1 MAKRPPSKLAPS
13 KSKASP
19 RKSAKTQ
26 GEQKP
31 AKIKEKIM
39 LKEGDKAPDFH
50 LKADDGQEISLSAL
64 RGKPVVLYFYPKAN
78 TPGCTIEANEF
89 RELKPKF
96 DMSDVVLLGCS
107 ADKVESQAK
116 FKAKYKLNFALLS
129 DPDFNAIEAY
139 DARRMKSFLGKS
151 FLGIVR
157 STFLIAPDGRIAKVW
172 DKVTAK
178 GHAAEVLD
186 AANQLKGNVRGAA
199 GSV

>member
-1 MAKRPPSKLAPS
+1 MAKSKVA
-13 KSKASP
+13 KSKAAKG
-19 RKSAKTQ
+19 KSTK
-26 GEQKP
+26 G
-31 AKIKEKIM
+31 KIKEKIM
-39 LKEGDKAPDFH
+39 LKEGDPAPDFH
-50 LKADDGQEISLSAL
+50 LKADDGQEISLSKL

-89 RELKPKF
+89 RELKSKF
-96 DMSDVVLLGCS
+96 DKSGVVILGCS

-116 FKAKYKLNFALLS
+116 FKAKYKLNFPLLS

-157 STFLIAPDGRIAKVW
+157 STFLIGLDGRIAKVW
-172 DKVTAK
+172 DKVSAK

-186 AANQLKGNVRGAA
+186 AATQLHENAHGGA
-199 GSV
+199 GPL